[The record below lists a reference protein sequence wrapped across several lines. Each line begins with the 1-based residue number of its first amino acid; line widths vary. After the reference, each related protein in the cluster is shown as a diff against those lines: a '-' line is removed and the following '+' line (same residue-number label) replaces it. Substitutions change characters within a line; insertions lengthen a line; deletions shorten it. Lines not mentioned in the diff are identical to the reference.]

1 MPDVPREESRPMQPA
16 GESEKAEARRA
27 NEPGQPEARGPGGS
41 GPAPHPTKARVRA
54 VAPWV
59 RTRLRAAP
67 GAAAGLALL
76 VFVTALLAAALPRV
90 VDAYETE
97 GLRHGVRTAPAHVSQ
112 VEVTVPL
119 EQGATISPETLREN
133 QEQLRGLIPPPLLTD
148 PGQTVHGIRT
158 MALIPGLD
166 PWLPRPSNVAPEF
179 VLASPSGLAGHS
191 TLLQG
196 RMPAGSPARP
206 EAAVTARTAEVLKI
220 KPGSVVHV
228 PGITPEPVAVT
239 VTGIVEPRGP
249 ERPYWSVEPLLRTP
263 VLATKPD
270 PTQIIYFWQA
280 ALLVSPQAG
289 SALASTTGSPEAY
302 WRFPPVSGHL
312 TARDAGPL
320 AASVDSLSG
329 GPALAKVHELTGPTG
344 RLATDLGTVL
354 GTHGATGAAIAP
366 VVAVAVFGVGAVG
379 AVVVAMTGGLLLS
392 RRDSELT
399 LLRAR
404 GASLPGIGLR
414 LLGETSAVAVPAAV
428 LGLVAAVALVRGP
441 DTPGAP
447 ALTGSAPLL
456 PSVLGAAL
464 VALVTALVLPVRAVL
479 RHRAPRLHAARED
492 LVDARPSRR
501 RTVVELTLLVLAAGA
516 IASLRL
522 RGTADAGDHL
532 VSAAPVFVGVIA
544 ALVLVRLQPLPL
556 RALARRAR
564 RMRGVVA
571 PLAIA
576 RAGRSPAGGVLPL
589 LALVLSLTTA
599 AFGGSVLAG
608 VTEARERASLLVTG
622 ADARVEAPRSGLPA
636 GLTEA
641 VRGTKG
647 VREAQSVQ
655 IEYGVAL
662 PSPLSAAPP
671 MSAPLVAVD
680 PAAYAGL
687 ARRTDN
693 GGFPAKLLA
702 STGRGGREAAL
713 DTSRVLPAIAS
724 PAVAARLGDQP
735 QRIDSDA
742 GGFRVR
748 VVAVRDSTPGVRGEN
763 FLVVNAADITLRR
776 PTAVLVSGKVDGTA
790 LRKAVASQ
798 SRDAEVTLSAETRAA
813 YVDSPLQSGAER
825 LYAAAIGAGAAY
837 AVVAV
842 LLSLTQSGPERA
854 TLLSRLRTMGLTR
867 RQGRR
872 LLALEALPPA
882 VFAAL
887 GGALAGWATVPLL
900 APGVDL
906 RRLALAAAEG
916 GAALTGTPLRA
927 DPWSLVLPA
936 VAVVLLTG
944 VAAGV
949 QAWWTGRRSSVK
961 ELRAGD
967 AR

>member
-1 MPDVPREESRPMQPA
+1 MSDVPREESRPMQPA
-16 GESEKAEARRA
+16 GESEKAEARVA
-27 NEPGQPEARGPGGS
+27 AGS
-41 GPAPHPTKARVRA
+41 GKARVRA

-97 GLRHGVRTAPAHVSQ
+97 GLRHGVRTAPAHLSQ

-119 EQGATISPETLREN
+119 EQGATISPETLREL
-133 QEQLRGLIPPPLLTD
+133 QEGLRGLIPPPLLTD
-148 PGQTVHGIRT
+148 PGQTAHGIRT
-158 MALIPGLD
+158 MVLIPGLD

-179 VLASPSGLAGHS
+179 VLASPSDLSDHS

-206 EAAVTARTAEVLKI
+206 EAAVTARTAEILKI

-239 VTGIVEPRGP
+239 VTGIVEPREP
-249 ERPYWSVEPLLRTP
+249 ERPYWAVEPLLRTP

-312 TARDAGPL
+312 TAADAGPL

-329 GPALAKVHELTGPTG
+329 GPALAKIHELTGPTV
-344 RLATDLGTVL
+344 RVATDLGTVL
-354 GTHGATGAAIAP
+354 GTHDATGAAIAP

-379 AVVVAMTGGLLLS
+379 AVVVAMTGGLLLF

-414 LLGETSAVAVPAAV
+414 LLGETSAVAVPAAA
-428 LGLVAAVALVRGP
+428 LGLVAAIALVRGP

-479 RHRAPRLHAARED
+479 RHRAPRVHGARED

-544 ALVLVRLQPLPL
+544 ALVLVRFQPLPL
-556 RALARRAR
+556 RLLARQAR
-564 RMRGVVA
+564 RMRGVVG

-608 VTEARERASLLVTG
+608 VAEARDRASLLVTG
-622 ADARVEAPRSGLPA
+622 ADARVEAAAESGIPA

-641 VRGTKG
+641 VRGAKG

-662 PSPLSAAPP
+662 PSPVTTAPP

-693 GGFPAKLLA
+693 GAFPAGLLA
-702 STGRGGREAAL
+702 STGKGGREAAL
-713 DTSRVLPAIAS
+713 DTARVLPAIAS

-763 FLVVNAADITLRR
+763 FLVVNAADITLQR
-776 PTAVLVSGKVDGTA
+776 PTAVLVSGDVDGPA
-790 LRKAVASQ
+790 LRKAVASK
-798 SRDAEVTLSAETRAA
+798 SRDAEVTLSAEARAA
-813 YVDSPLQSGAER
+813 YVDSPLQSGAEG

-837 AVVAV
+837 AVAAV
-842 LLSLTQSGPERA
+842 LLSLMQSGPERA

-872 LLALEALPPA
+872 LLGLEALPPA

-906 RRLALAAAEG
+906 RRLALATAEG